1 MQPQSSDLFARP
13 TKAALLAVLMKHIG
27 KAKGVSAAGLVNELG
42 MHPASGLRVIR
53 ELVTELREE
62 GVAVCGH
69 PASGY
74 FIAETRDELE
84 ETCAFLRSRAMH
96 SLVLEAKL
104 RGMPLADLVGQLHL
118 PT

>member
-1 MQPQSSDLFARP
+1 MHRP
-13 TKAALLAVLMKHIG
+13 TRTELLALLQRHIG
-27 KAKGVSAAGLVNELG
+27 RERGVTAREIAARLSQGGEPVAERLV
-42 MHPASGLRVIR
+42 R
-53 ELVTELREE
+53 ELVTGLREE

-69 PASGY
+69 PADGY
-74 FIAETRDELE
+74 FIAATREELE

>member
-1 MQPQSSDLFARP
+1 MHKP
-13 TKAALLAVLMKHIG
+13 TKTDLHVLLERHVGRERGITAAAVAQILCCPERT
-27 KAKGVSAAGLVNELG
+27 V
-42 MHPASGLRVIR
+42 RD
-53 ELVTELREE
+53 LVTELRMD
-62 GVAVCGH
+62 GRALCGH

-74 FIAETRDELE
+74 FYAATREELE

-96 SLVLEAKL
+96 SLVLLAKL

>member
-1 MQPQSSDLFARP
+1 MESHLNRP
-13 TKAALLAVLMKHIG
+13 TKTDLQVLLERHIG
-27 KAKGVSAAGLVNELG
+27 RDRGVTAAAIAQALG
-42 MHPASGLRVIR
+42 CPERIVR
-53 ELVTELREE
+53 ELVTELRTE
-62 GVAVCGH
+62 GRAVCGH

-74 FIAETRDELE
+74 FIAATREELE

-118 PT
+118 LT

>member
-1 MQPQSSDLFARP
+1 MLRPNKTNLHILLEAHVGRDKGITAARI
-13 TKAALLAVLMKHIG
+13 AQILACPERTV
-27 KAKGVSAAGLVNELG
+27 
-42 MHPASGLRVIR
+42 R
-53 ELVTELREE
+53 ELVTELRTD

-69 PASGY
+69 PADGY
-74 FIAETRDELE
+74 FIAATREELE
-84 ETCAFLRSRAMH
+84 DTCAFLRSRAMH

>member
-1 MQPQSSDLFARP
+1 MRP
-13 TKAALLAVLMKHIG
+13 TKTQLQVVLERHIG
-27 KAKGVSAAGLVNELG
+27 KARGVTAAELAG
-42 MHPASGLRVIR
+42 HLNCAERIVR
-53 ELVTELREE
+53 ELVTELRLD

-69 PASGY
+69 PATGY
-74 FIAETRDELE
+74 FVAATREELE

-104 RGMPLADLVGQLHL
+104 RGLPLADLVGQLHL